1 MKHQF
6 HTSTLVAAAFV
17 AASFGAHAAG
27 PNGPIVLERVVDA
40 RQANTP
46 RAEPVIRLVPESTPA
61 ITIRP
66 MPWTVKNGA
75 SLQDTLTEWAA
86 VSGWV
91 LNWDLPLDEEFI
103 LGAGHDFE
111 GDFSTAVKDLFAAM
125 PQKVRLTVD
134 LLSSN
139 RPPLLYV
146 SRDEGSRQ

>member
-6 HTSTLVAAAFV
+6 TTTSLAAAALV
-17 AASFGAHAAG
+17 AASFGAFAAG
-27 PNGPIVLERVVDA
+27 PNGPIVLERIVDA

-46 RAEPVIRLVPESTPA
+46 RAEPVIRLVPESAPV

-75 SLQDTLTEWAA
+75 SLQDTLTEWST

-91 LNWDLPLDEEFI
+91 LNWDLPPDEDFI

-111 GDFSTAVKDLFAAM
+111 GDFPTAVKGLFAAM
-125 PQKVRLTVD
+125 PQKIRLTVD

-139 RPPLLYV
+139 RPPLVYV

>member
-1 MKHQF
+1 MKPNL
-6 HTSTLVAAAFV
+6 TTNIIAAAV
-17 AASFGAHAAG
+17 LTVLASSASAAG
-27 PNGPIVLERVVDA
+27 PIVFEKQVEAKQVSA
-40 RQANTP
+40 Q
-46 RAEPVIRLVPESTPA
+46 RAEAPVRFVEVTTPVLS
-61 ITIRP
+61 IRP

-75 SLQDTLTEWAA
+75 SLQDTLTEWSA

-91 LNWDLPLDEEFI
+91 MNWDLPPDEEFI

-111 GDFSTAVKDLFAAM
+111 GDFSIAVKDLFAAM